1 MERGISIKFQRSVK
15 ERSLQK
21 VGKKHICNFEISIW
35 YLEYNGKGDIDGL
48 SRVVKRKVRVTK
60 TV

>member
-1 MERGISIKFQRSVK
+1 MIVK

-21 VGKKHICNFEISIW
+21 VGKSICNFEISIW

>member
-21 VGKKHICNFEISIW
+21 VGKNICNFEISIW
-35 YLEYNGKGDIDGL
+35 YLDYNGKGDIDGL